1 MTAVSAERSF
11 SVVVP
16 SVLRPTLRQAMV
28 ASFVPAVLL
37 LAVGVAIGGNP
48 GSLLLGAG
56 IGSIGLGA
64 LHRRTGLDLEPD
76 AVTVRGIASTA
87 VVGWADIV
95 DITIAER
102 GGRKSLQIETA
113 ARYYRPSAPF
123 TSRILPDA
131 DFEAKAHGF
140 IEQWREHRGGP
151 SRHSR

>member
-1 MTAVSAERSF
+1 MSAERSF
-11 SVVVP
+11 SVAVP

-37 LAVGVAIGGNP
+37 FVIGVAVGGNL

-64 LHRRTGLDLEPD
+64 LHRRTGIDLE
-76 AVTVRGIASTA
+76 AEGVTVRGIGSSEL
-87 VVGWADIV
+87 VRWADII

-102 GGRKSLQIETA
+102 GGRKALQIETE

-131 DFEAKAHGF
+131 DFEAKARGF
-140 IEQWREHRGGP
+140 IEQWRQHRGGP
-151 SRHSR
+151 SRRGR